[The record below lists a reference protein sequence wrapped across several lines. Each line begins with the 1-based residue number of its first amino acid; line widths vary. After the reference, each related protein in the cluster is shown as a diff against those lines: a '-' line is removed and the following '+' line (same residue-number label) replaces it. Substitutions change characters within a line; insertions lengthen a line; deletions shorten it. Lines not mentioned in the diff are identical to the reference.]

1 MAKVIAGGRYSLTT
15 VIAAGSF
22 GKVYEDPPY
31 AIKQMKLPHRHN
43 SRCDTTLSALI
54 AN

>member
-1 MAKVIAGGRYSLTT
+1 MPKVIAGGRYSLNTI
-15 VIAAGSF
+15 IAAGSF

-43 SRCDTTLSALI
+43 ARSDVTLSALI